1 MSNPLEGKHVVLGVT
16 GSIASYKSVE
26 LASELVQLGVLVD
39 VILTEAATRF
49 VSSLT
54 FKAITH
60 RPVVESLWESDSEIF
75 MDHVALAKE
84 ADVVLVAP
92 ATADVLAKLSW
103 GFADDP
109 LLATVLATQA
119 PVLVAP
125 AMDANMWDA
134 AATQANV
141 DRLRSRGV
149 AFAGPLQG
157 RLASG
162 LVGAGRMVEPQQL
175 VGHLKMVLG
184 RGGDLAGKKVVVTA
198 GGTREA
204 IDPVRFLSN
213 HSSGKMGY
221 AIAEAARDRGAS
233 VFLVSTANL
242 PDPVGVDILRV
253 SSTAEMQK
261 TVVKQCETADVLL
274 MAAAV
279 SDWRAADVAEQKVKK
294 KSGEDKWNLPLV
306 RNSDIVGSI
315 EGKKLIKVGFA
326 AESQRLKQNAW
337 EKLKSK
343 GLHLVVGNDITAE
356 DSGFGSDNNRVVLI
370 GIDGRAEDLGLLT
383 KYQAAYRILDK
394 VVSLLG

>member
-1 MSNPLEGKHVVLGVT
+1 MSNPLEGKHVVLCVT
-16 GSIASYKSVE
+16 GSIANYKSVA

-39 VILTEAATRF
+39 VILTGAATRF

-60 RPVVESLWESDSEIF
+60 RPVVESLWGSDSEIA
-75 MDHVALAKE
+75 MDHVALAKK

-134 AATQANV
+134 AVTKENV

-149 AFAGPLQG
+149 EFVGPLQG

-162 LVGAGRMVEPQQL
+162 LVGRGRMVEPQQL
-175 VGHLKMVLG
+175 VGYLKMVLG
-184 RGGDLAGKKVVVTA
+184 RTGDLAGKKVVVTA

-233 VFLVSTANL
+233 VSLVSTANL
-242 PDPVGVDILRV
+242 PDPVGVDILQVR
-253 SSTAEMQK
+253 SASEMQK
-261 TVVKQCETADVLL
+261 AVVAQCKTADVLL

-279 SDWRAADVAEQKVKK
+279 SDWRPANKSEQKLKK
-294 KSGEDKWNLPLV
+294 GSTETWTLDMS
-306 RNSDIVGSI
+306 RNSDIVAGM
-315 EGKKLIKVGFA
+315 KNDLIKVAFA
-326 AESQRLKQNAW
+326 AETENVIENAHS
-337 EKLKSK
+337 KLISK
-343 GLHLVVGNDITAE
+343 GVDMVVANDVTVE
-356 DSGFGSDNNRVVLI
+356 PNVFGSDNNSVTILEKDGTVTELGTSSKYDI
-370 GIDGRAEDLGLLT
+370 GHS
-383 KYQAAYRILDK
+383 ILDK
-394 VVSLLG
+394 IVPLI